1 MDINIRH
8 EPPVNIPQIRW
19 KYRRASLICLALVIC
34 SIIMGVFTI
43 FYDTRY
49 DNILEYTT
57 FALFVTSGFVFV
69 YFTEKLM
76 GYRRL
81 GLRQKKELEALSE
94 KYKKVEEYCQK
105 VAAQGRYIVVE
116 EFDAIVAHVEQVR
129 RNKPAPDV

>member
-8 EPPVNIPQIRW
+8 EPPDNIPQIRW

-34 SIIMGVFTI
+34 SLTMGVLTV

-49 DNILEYTT
+49 DNILEYTA
-57 FALFVTSGFVFV
+57 FVLFVTSGFVFV

-81 GLRQKKELEALSE
+81 GLRQKQELAALAKKNKEI
-94 KYKKVEEYCQK
+94 EEYCRQ
-105 VAAQGRYIVVE
+105 VTAQGRYIVVNE
-116 EFDAIVAHVEQVR
+116 YDAIVAYIEKAHS
-129 RNKPAPDV
+129 K

>member
-8 EPPVNIPQIRW
+8 EPPDNIPQIRW

-34 SIIMGVFTI
+34 SLIMGGFTV
-43 FYDTRY
+43 FYDSGY
-49 DNILEYTT
+49 DNILEYTAFT
-57 FALFVTSGFVFV
+57 LFVTSGFVFV

-81 GLRQKKELEALSE
+81 GLRQKKELLALSE
-94 KYKKVEEYCQK
+94 DYKEVEEYCRR
-105 VAAQGRYIVVE
+105 VAAQGRYVVVE

-129 RNKPAPDV
+129 RNRHVPDL